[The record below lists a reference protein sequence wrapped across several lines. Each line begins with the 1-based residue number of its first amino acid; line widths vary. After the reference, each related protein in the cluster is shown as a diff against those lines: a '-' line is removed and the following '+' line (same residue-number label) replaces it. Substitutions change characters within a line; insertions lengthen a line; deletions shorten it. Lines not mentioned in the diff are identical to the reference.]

1 MQNETDMQK
10 DKIRKEE
17 RQDVVSM
24 GCYILIWKADSN
36 FNSKEGIKLRKEKV
50 SDFDNHSLPSLTSTV
65 HTTKNWK
72 NAHNEKIESE
82 N

>member
-10 DKIRKEE
+10 DKIREEE

-24 GCYILIWKADSN
+24 GRYILIWKADNN
-36 FNSKEGIKLRKEKV
+36 FNSKV
-50 SDFDNHSLPSLTSTV
+50 SDFDTHSLPSLTSTV

-72 NAHNEKIESE
+72 KKL
-82 N
+82 